1 MYRQQEA
8 SKEDSSIQNILE
20 MQRKLLLEKDEQ
32 ISGLFFEGLIT
43 FFF

>member
-8 SKEDSSIQNILE
+8 NKESSSIQNVLE

-32 ISGLFFEGLIT
+32 ISGLMSEGN
-43 FFF
+43 